1 MNSNPLR
8 HGLLPA
14 LLAIAVLALAYVAM
28 LVNSDL
34 ERGRAANAEALADYA
49 QASRS
54 QVDRFFA
61 RHEAVLMA
69 LAESPCVRDR
79 LAAACGEYFP
89 RLLRRFPEAV
99 NFAAAD
105 RAGRFFASARP
116 LDAQRPASARELPF
130 FKALADGRSVT
141 VMDPHRGPVSG
152 QVVVGLAIALR
163 DVAGDFAGAL
173 GVSIDFAH
181 LERVWEAHGSDPSHH
196 LAVVDRRQRLILAPG
211 PLAAQAD
218 QAATVLASVLGH
230 EGGGRVSIAGHDF
243 LTNTRFLHGGEWT
256 IVALTPAPSLAGE
269 FIAGLWMVAALL
281 LPLLLLGTLARRGRR
296 REQHAVSL
304 LAASEERLQAAHA
317 GLESKVAERTR
328 ELAASE
334 QKLRLLLD
342 STVEAI
348 FGIGLDGRCTFCN
361 PAALRMLGWNDER
374 DLLGHNLHSL
384 THYLKADGSPYL
396 PDECPIDRVLHTGVA
411 MSADDELFFRAD
423 HTSFPVRYSAHPILR
438 DGTITGAVL
447 TFFDLS
453 ASRRTEGELRT
464 LIQSSIDGFWISD
477 FSGAFLDANSALCGM
492 LGYTRDELLGMRVAD
507 IEAMATPSDNAP
519 RILELFLSGSSHF
532 QTRHRR
538 KDGSLIDVEINSRH
552 VPALGQRFFVFVRD
566 ISEHKLAEQQLRQ
579 IQDTQLF
586 LARCGYLNADE
597 NFFAQLARYLAQTLN
612 MDYVCIDSLEGD
624 GLRARTEAIYFDGA
638 FEDNASYELRDT
650 PCGDVVG
657 QQICCFEKDVRHLFP
672 RDEVLQ
678 QMLAESYVGCSLW
691 GFDGTPIGLIAII
704 GRRPLSNP
712 QLAESLLKLVAVRAA
727 GELERQRSDQQLRS
741 QQAQLENLVQQR
753 TAELSA
759 ALDAARF
766 ADRAKDQFLAN
777 VSHELRTPLNAVI
790 GLSELA
796 RRLSTDPL
804 QQDYLDKVGNAGKS
818 LAHLINDLLDL
829 TKIVAGRLAFENIT
843 FSLRDMLA
851 RCRAVITYQAIDKGL
866 AIVERI
872 DDAVPDVLIG
882 DPLRIGQILLNLLS
896 NAIKFTS
903 TGGIEVR
910 IGVAARDATRACLAI
925 DVEDSGV
932 GLDEEEISQ
941 LFRPFSQ
948 ADTSMTRKYGGTGL
962 GLAICKHLTEMMDG
976 EISVTSQR
984 GAGSTFR
991 VTLWLALGQ
1000 ADALDG
1006 STVRPSDEEVL
1017 PLRYRQARVLVVEDQ
1032 PLNREIVEA
1041 LLGEVGITPVMT
1053 GNGQEALDLLS
1064 EAGPRAFDLVLMDI
1078 QMPVMD
1084 GLSATRELR
1093 RRSGFAS
1100 LPVIAM
1106 TAHTMEHQKQVSAAA
1121 GMNDFIGKP
1130 FDNPTFYRT
1139 LARWIPPA
1147 KHQHFLQ
1154 LPETIGAACSTRSDL
1169 SEAAELALNEI
1180 DTAAGLARFAG
1191 NETRYRHWLNDFAE
1205 SGPAA
1210 IKRIREAITAGDH
1223 RQARQLA
1230 HALAGRVGMLGISEA
1245 HMLAKRVE
1253 LAASHGEDAAVWLDE
1268 LDQVVGAAARRIAQ
1282 GPGGSSG
1289 PSSVD
1294 PPAIAPAAP
1303 SGPRPQ
1309 RIVALLHLLETSDGG
1324 SAQAIEDCLAEL
1336 GETPWAPLLHAAL
1349 TEVRNFAFE
1358 AARDVF
1364 ADGQM
1369 TTHPQ
1374 RTS

>member
-1 MNSNPLR
+1 
-8 HGLLPA
+8 
-14 LLAIAVLALAYVAM
+14 
-28 LVNSDL
+28 
-34 ERGRAANAEALADYA
+34 
-49 QASRS
+49 
-54 QVDRFFA
+54 
-61 RHEAVLMA
+61 
-69 LAESPCVRDR
+69 
-79 LAAACGEYFP
+79 
-89 RLLRRFPEAV
+89 
-99 NFAAAD
+99 
-105 RAGRFFASARP
+105 
-116 LDAQRPASARELPF
+116 
-130 FKALADGRSVT
+130 
-141 VMDPHRGPVSG
+141 
-152 QVVVGLAIALR
+152 
-163 DVAGDFAGAL
+163 
-173 GVSIDFAH
+173 
-181 LERVWEAHGSDPSHH
+181 
-196 LAVVDRRQRLILAPG
+196 
-211 PLAAQAD
+211 
-218 QAATVLASVLGH
+218 
-230 EGGGRVSIAGHDF
+230 
-243 LTNTRFLHGGEWT
+243 
-256 IVALTPAPSLAGE
+256 
-269 FIAGLWMVAALL
+269 
-281 LPLLLLGTLARRGRR
+281 
-296 REQHAVSL
+296 
-304 LAASEERLQAAHA
+304 
-317 GLESKVAERTR
+317 
-328 ELAASE
+328 
-334 QKLRLLLD
+334 
-342 STVEAI
+342 
-348 FGIGLDGRCTFCN
+348 
-361 PAALRMLGWNDER
+361 
-374 DLLGHNLHSL
+374 
-384 THYLKADGSPYL
+384 
-396 PDECPIDRVLHTGVA
+396 
-411 MSADDELFFRAD
+411 
-423 HTSFPVRYSAHPILR
+423 
-438 DGTITGAVL
+438 
-447 TFFDLS
+447 
-453 ASRRTEGELRT
+453 
-464 LIQSSIDGFWISD
+464 
-477 FSGAFLDANSALCGM
+477 
-492 LGYTRDELLGMRVAD
+492 
-507 IEAMATPSDNAP
+507 
-519 RILELFLSGSSHF
+519 
-532 QTRHRR
+532 
-538 KDGSLIDVEINSRH
+538 
-552 VPALGQRFFVFVRD
+552 
-566 ISEHKLAEQQLRQ
+566 
-579 IQDTQLF
+579 
-586 LARCGYLNADE
+586 
-597 NFFAQLARYLAQTLN
+597 
-612 MDYVCIDSLEGD
+612 
-624 GLRARTEAIYFDGA
+624 
-638 FEDNASYELRDT
+638 
-650 PCGDVVG
+650 
-657 QQICCFEKDVRHLFP
+657 
-672 RDEVLQ
+672 
-678 QMLAESYVGCSLW
+678 
-691 GFDGTPIGLIAII
+691 
-704 GRRPLSNP
+704 
-712 QLAESLLKLVAVRAA
+712 
-727 GELERQRSDQQLRS
+727 
-741 QQAQLENLVQQR
+741 
-753 TAELSA
+753 
-759 ALDAARF
+759 
-766 ADRAKDQFLAN
+766 
-777 VSHELRTPLNAVI
+777 VI

-1210 IKRIREAITAGDH
+1210 IKRIREAITAG
-1223 RQARQLA
+1223 
-1230 HALAGRVGMLGISEA
+1230 
-1245 HMLAKRVE
+1245 
-1253 LAASHGEDAAVWLDE
+1253 
-1268 LDQVVGAAARRIAQ
+1268 
-1282 GPGGSSG
+1282 
-1289 PSSVD
+1289 
-1294 PPAIAPAAP
+1294 
-1303 SGPRPQ
+1303 
-1309 RIVALLHLLETSDGG
+1309 
-1324 SAQAIEDCLAEL
+1324 
-1336 GETPWAPLLHAAL
+1336 
-1349 TEVRNFAFE
+1349 
-1358 AARDVF
+1358 
-1364 ADGQM
+1364 
-1369 TTHPQ
+1369 
-1374 RTS
+1374 